1 MRRVIRKV
9 RPSTHR
15 GDGEAPTPAAGLSE
29 DRLTLVERYMIDAA
43 EAESRAQAQAEEA
56 SFDQATPSP
65 NGDQPSADAPLV
77 AEMGQR
83 EVDFEETRRE
93 LERESPELVADLS
106 VDVALAAERIDEFVG
121 VEGAEDAA
129 SGLVSGSDA
138 SSRPLGNGRTGDGLR
153 NGAKKADELAEGEG
167 STPSRGAVDDG
178 VTDVRLL
185 EAEDQVGPR
194 HGARRERTT
203 TVPGQVDAP
212 NGADGVSLGQGGN
225 AVEVERPDRSH
236 VNGKTPSE
244 PSDQGGG
251 ERAAEAVPGADEY
264 EGEPVFAGP
273 VLPPGEQASARPRRR
288 TARATVAEQTASR
301 SRLARSHHLQR
312 DGIPADSGSRLLMM
326 TDAFPNRPT
335 SLADYL
341 EILHRRIWIILIPVV
356 LAPILT
362 YVISSS
368 QKPVYSASSNVYI
381 NLTPATQTA
390 LGIFNQAASGDP
402 TRYLAG
408 EALLARDSAL
418 IASVEKAQQMPPG
431 KLGSISSVSPS
442 DIANVLIFTVQT
454 GNRGRA
460 ATLANAYARAFT
472 RFEPRQDA
480 QQIINAISRVRRQIR
495 QLRAKGI
502 PKTSPRIATLRQE
515 VDELGGGLAVLG
527 NAPRVVQPAEGA
539 GQVSPRPTR
548 DAMLGLALGLVLGLG
563 LAFLA
568 EALDKRVRSE
578 REIENILR
586 LPLLA
591 RLPTPPRRLRRAREL
606 PILVEPQSP
615 SAEAAKK
622 LRTNLEF
629 LTLDHEARVIMVTS
643 ALEQEGKSTTIA
655 SLAVA
660 LARSGRR
667 VALVDLDLRKPD
679 LHHFFKLRQVPGVID
694 VISGRCELSAALKPV
709 LLPAANRRA
718 SRQASSEH
726 SGEAASSLAVLPAGP
741 LGPDPAFL
749 VGNPRM
755 TALIE
760 QLKSDWDFVLVDAPP
775 LPAVDDGLALSGSVD
790 GVLVVTRSGLVPR
803 RMLQELSRLL
813 DSSPAEVLGFVLT
826 GLSRSEAYGYG
837 YGYGSGRSGG
847 SGRHDEAQLIEAP
860 TQDGSDRPRRVWS
873 QR

>member
-1 MRRVIRKV
+1 MRRVFHKV
-9 RPSTHR
+9 RPPTHR
-15 GDGEAPTPAAGLSE
+15 GESETREPTVGLSE

-43 EAESRAQAQAEEA
+43 EAESRARAQAEDA
-56 SFDQATPSP
+56 SSEQATPDA
-65 NGDQPSADAPLV
+65 NGTGISATSFPPPAGN
-77 AEMGQR
+77 GQGG
-83 EVDFEETRRE
+83 VDLEKTRRE
-93 LERESPELVADLS
+93 LERESPELVADRS
-106 VDVALAAERIDEFVG
+106 VDVPLAAERIDEFVR

-138 SSRPLGNGRTGDGLR
+138 ASRALGNGRTGNGLG
-153 NGAKKADELAEGEG
+153 NVAKKADELAEGEG

-185 EAEDQVGPR
+185 EAEDQVGR
-194 HGARRERTT
+194 GNGARREHATA
-203 TVPGQVDAP
+203 VPGEVDVP
-212 NGADGVSLGQGGN
+212 SRADRVSLGQGGN
-225 AVEVERPDRSH
+225 AVEVERSDRGH
-236 VNGKTPSE
+236 VNGKAASQ

-264 EGEPVFAGP
+264 QGEPVFDGP
-273 VLPPGEQASARPRRR
+273 GSPPGEQASARPRRR
-288 TARATVAEQTASR
+288 SARATLAEQTASR
-301 SRLARSHHLQR
+301 SRRARSHHLQR
-312 DGIPADSGSRLLMM
+312 DGIPADSGSRVLMM
-326 TDAFPNRPT
+326 NDAFPNRPT

-362 YVISSS
+362 YVISSG
-368 QKPVYSASSNVYI
+368 QKPVYKASSSVEFSSI
-381 NLTPATQTA
+381 PITPQQI
-390 LGIFNQAASGDP
+390 LGLVSPTNQDP
-402 TRYLAG
+402 TLYLQTKATDARKASILRSVAHSHNLSAG
-408 EALLARDSAL
+408 RFS
-418 IASVEKAQQMPPG
+418 SM
-431 KLGSISSVSPS
+431 SSVAPS
-442 DIANVLIFTVQT
+442 DIASLLVFSVET
-454 GNRGRA
+454 GKPDQA
-460 ATLANAYARAFT
+460 AALANAYARAFT
-472 RFEPRQDA
+472 RYVRNQTVEQFRGT
-480 QQIINAISRVRRQIR
+480 ISAFKGRNRS
-495 QLRAKGI
+495 LRAQGR
-502 PKTSPRIATLRQE
+502 PTATVQAQLSAL
-515 VDELGGGLAVLG
+515 VAGLA
-527 NAPRVVQPAEGA
+527 AAEASGPTIAQVATGA

-548 DAMLGLALGLVLGLG
+548 DTMLGLALGLVLGVG

-578 REIENILR
+578 REMENILR

-709 LLPAANRRA
+709 LLPAANRRS
-718 SRQASSEH
+718 SRQASSAH
-726 SGEAASSLAVLPAGP
+726 SGEASSSLAVLPAGP

-837 YGYGSGRSGG
+837 YGYGSGRSDG

-860 TQDGSDRPRRVWS
+860 TQDGSDRPRRAWS

>member
-1 MRRVIRKV
+1 
-9 RPSTHR
+9 
-15 GDGEAPTPAAGLSE
+15 
-29 DRLTLVERYMIDAA
+29 
-43 EAESRAQAQAEEA
+43 
-56 SFDQATPSP
+56 
-65 NGDQPSADAPLV
+65 
-77 AEMGQR
+77 
-83 EVDFEETRRE
+83 
-93 LERESPELVADLS
+93 
-106 VDVALAAERIDEFVG
+106 
-121 VEGAEDAA
+121 
-129 SGLVSGSDA
+129 
-138 SSRPLGNGRTGDGLR
+138 
-153 NGAKKADELAEGEG
+153 
-167 STPSRGAVDDG
+167 
-178 VTDVRLL
+178 
-185 EAEDQVGPR
+185 
-194 HGARRERTT
+194 
-203 TVPGQVDAP
+203 
-212 NGADGVSLGQGGN
+212 
-225 AVEVERPDRSH
+225 
-236 VNGKTPSE
+236 
-244 PSDQGGG
+244 
-251 ERAAEAVPGADEY
+251 
-264 EGEPVFAGP
+264 
-273 VLPPGEQASARPRRR
+273 
-288 TARATVAEQTASR
+288 
-301 SRLARSHHLQR
+301 
-312 DGIPADSGSRLLMM
+312 MM

-362 YVISSS
+362 YVISSG

-454 GNRGRA
+454 GNRDRA

-578 REIENILR
+578 REIEDILR

-709 LLPAANRRA
+709 LLPAANRRS
-718 SRQASSEH
+718 SRQASSAH
-726 SGEAASSLAVLPAGP
+726 SGEASSSLAVLPAGP

-760 QLKSDWDFVLVDAPP
+760 QLKNDWDFVLVDAPP

-790 GVLVVTRSGLVPR
+790 GVVVVTRSGLVPR

-837 YGYGSGRSGG
+837 YGYGSGRSSG

-860 TQDGSDRPRRVWS
+860 TQDGSDRPRRAWS